1 MLKRQRLKRSPV
13 SSKTQRRTLRS
24 MTLRRRQRWWKRWL
38 SRIRQRRRLRQ
49 MTKSPCL
56 RTRSS
61 LPSKS
66 KSLKTNRRR
75 AHRWI
80 RVGRLLGRRQVL
92 QNQLMLNL
100 WRYLLK
106 VRCYH
111 LYRNSRHLNTPRRW
125 PRAKSHQW
133 KRLRVV
139 AAQGSQMEIVITHQI
154 MSMKRSKDQS
164 LEKKLTAVKLWYSL
178 SPHR

>member
-1 MLKRQRLKRSPV
+1 MLKKQRLKRSPV

-24 MTLRRRQRWWKRWL
+24 MSLRRRQRWWKRWL
-38 SRIRQRRRLRQ
+38 NRIRQRLRLRQ

-66 KSLKTNRRR
+66 KSHKTNRR

-80 RVGRLLGRRQVL
+80 RVSRLLGRRQVL
-92 QNQLMLNL
+92 QNQWMLNL
-100 WRYLLK
+100 WRYLPK
-106 VRCYH
+106 VRCCH
-111 LYRNSRHLNTPRRW
+111 LFRNNRHLNTPRRW

-133 KRLRVV
+133 KRLRVGE
-139 AAQGSQMEIVITHQI
+139 AQGSPMEIVITHQI
-154 MSMKRSKDQS
+154 MSVKRSKDQS